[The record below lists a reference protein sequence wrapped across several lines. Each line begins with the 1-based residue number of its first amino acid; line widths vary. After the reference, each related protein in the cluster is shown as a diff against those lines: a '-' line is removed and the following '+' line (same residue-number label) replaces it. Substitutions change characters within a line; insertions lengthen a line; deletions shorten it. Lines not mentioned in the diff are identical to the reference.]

1 MADTQ
6 QLITKLTDLEKFAL
20 IGYIHTSDTKMAY
33 IASRGK
39 KLTANAESLVV
50 QASRWITK
58 PECKAFIEIEQQR
71 LNIVHSSTE
80 AENRSKQDITRE
92 LNVLA
97 TQTGDPK
104 LKAELLMRLADLE
117 GMKKQ
122 ETTQEEEKT
131 KYYLPLK
138 CSQCKL
144 YIAAKD
150 KLNINKK

>member
-1 MADTQ
+1 MTEKE

-71 LNIVHSSTE
+71 LNIAHSSTDT
-80 AENRSKQDITRE
+80 ENRSKQDIARE

-122 ETTQEEEKT
+122 ETTEESEQI

-138 CSQCKL
+138 CSQCQL
-144 YIAAKD
+144 YKNAK
-150 KLNINKK
+150 NKRK

>member
-1 MADTQ
+1 MIDTQ

-39 KLTANAESLVV
+39 KLTANPESLVV

-71 LNIVHSSTE
+71 LNIAHSSTD
-80 AENRSKQDITRE
+80 AENRSKQDIVGE

-117 GMKKQ
+117 GMKKK
-122 ETTQEEEKT
+122 ETIEEESKV
-131 KYYLPLK
+131 KYFMPLK
-138 CSQCKL
+138 CNQCELYRSAKSKL
-144 YIAAKD
+144 TQ
-150 KLNINKK
+150 NK

>member
-1 MADTQ
+1 MTEKK
-6 QLITKLTDLEKFAL
+6 QLITKLSDLEKFAL

-71 LNIVHSSTE
+71 LNIAHSSTDI
-80 AENRSKQDITRE
+80 ENRSKQDIARE

-117 GMKKQ
+117 GMKKL
-122 ETTQEEEKT
+122 ETTEEEEKI

-138 CSQCKL
+138 CSQCAL
-144 YIAAKD
+144 YKQAKE
-150 KLNINKK
+150 KQNTKKK

>member
-1 MADTQ
+1 MTEKE
-6 QLITKLTDLEKFAL
+6 QLISKLTDLEKFAL

-39 KLTANAESLVV
+39 KLTASPESLVV

-71 LNIVHSSTE
+71 LNIAHSSTD
-80 AENRSKQDITRE
+80 AENRSKQDIVGE

-97 TQTGDPK
+97 SRTGDPK

-117 GMKKQ
+117 GMKKK
-122 ETTQEEEKT
+122 ETTEEESKV
-131 KYYLPLK
+131 KYFMPLK
-138 CSQCKL
+138 CNQCALYKEAKL
-144 YIAAKD
+144 
-150 KLNINKK
+150 KLTENK

>member
-1 MADTQ
+1 MEDKQT
-6 QLITKLTDLEKFAL
+6 LITKLTDLEKFAL

-71 LNIVHSSTE
+71 LNIAHSSTDT
-80 AENRSKQDITRE
+80 ENRSKQDIARE

-122 ETTQEEEKT
+122 ETTEESEQI

-138 CSQCKL
+138 CSQCQL
-144 YIAAKD
+144 YKNAK
-150 KLNINKK
+150 NKRK

>member
-1 MADTQ
+1 MTEKE
-6 QLITKLTDLEKFAL
+6 QLIQKLTDLEKFSL
-20 IGYIHTSDTKMAY
+20 IGYIYTKDVKNAY
-33 IASRGK
+33 LASRGK
-39 KLTANAESLVV
+39 KLTCTPESLVA
-50 QASRWITK
+50 QSSRWITK

-71 LNIVHSSTE
+71 LNIAHSSTD
-80 AENRSKQDITRE
+80 AENRSKQDIAKE

-122 ETTQEEEKT
+122 ETIEEENKI

-138 CSQCKL
+138 CSQCQL
-144 YIAAKD
+144 YKNAAN
-150 KLNINKK
+150 KLNKKS

>member
-1 MADTQ
+1 MIEKE
-6 QLITKLTDLEKFAL
+6 QLISKLSDLEKFAL

-39 KLTANAESLVV
+39 KLTASPESLVV

-71 LNIVHSSTE
+71 LNIAHSSTDT
-80 AENRSKQDITRE
+80 ENRSKQDIAKE
-92 LNVLA
+92 LNQLA

-122 ETTQEEEKT
+122 ETTEKEDKI

-144 YIAAKD
+144 YIDAK
-150 KLNINKK
+150 NKRK

>member
-1 MADTQ
+1 MTDTQ

-39 KLTANAESLVV
+39 KLTASPESMVV

-71 LNIVHSSTE
+71 LNIAHSQTDT
-80 AENRSKQDITRE
+80 ENRSKQDIAKE
-92 LNVLA
+92 LNILA
-97 TQTGDPK
+97 TQTSDPK

-122 ETTQEEEKT
+122 ETVEEEEKI

-138 CSQCKL
+138 CTQCQL
-144 YIAAKD
+144 YKNAK
-150 KLNINKK
+150 NKIK